1 MVERIAELLIK
12 IEDKGY
18 IGAGPLRL
26 EADINWQELK
36 ILFAAAN
43 KPAPKP
49 VIKVAPKKAGKK

>member
-36 ILFAAAN
+36 TLFAVAN

-49 VIKVAPKKAGKK
+49 VIKKVVKK

>member
-36 ILFAAAN
+36 ILLSGAN

-49 VIKVAPKKAGKK
+49 VIKKVVKK